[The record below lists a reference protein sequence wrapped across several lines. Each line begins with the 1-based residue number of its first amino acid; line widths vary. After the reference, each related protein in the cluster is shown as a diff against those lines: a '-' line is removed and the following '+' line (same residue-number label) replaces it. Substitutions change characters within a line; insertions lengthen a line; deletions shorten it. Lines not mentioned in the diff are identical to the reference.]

1 MLKTTKNWLLLED
14 KDKAPHVWGHWIT
27 IKKTASLVLNTLHHF
42 QLHPHQDLASHEGG
56 EILLEEHGVGGIT
69 VCYGT
74 CLWSLVLWARAYHC
88 DCIIILAFHSTYETQ
103 QGYWWSWNFGFL
115 KSVPKLVE
123 VVSLNQV
130 NSGDSNGVIHVSIPA
145 LGDENRKLPCFL
157 FTFSSLE
164 SPWSTGSYYTPLER
178 YE

>member
-14 KDKAPHVWGHWIT
+14 KDEAPHVQGPWIT

-103 QGYWWSWNFGFL
+103 QGYWWSWNFGLL
-115 KSVPKLVE
+115 KCSKTRRSCL
-123 VVSLNQV
+123 
-130 NSGDSNGVIHVSIPA
+130 IKFKSILA
-145 LGDENRKLPCFL
+145 ILTVL
-157 FTFSSLE
+157 FTFLYLLWG
-164 SPWSTGSYYTPLER
+164 PRTG
-178 YE
+178 